1 MLSETFD
8 RETLL
13 DLIVNAIPLAMM
25 AFFIVVFALFNPFG
39 SDPASTAI
47 QFSIVVVTF
56 GALFVLTYYSGKAIS
71 NAEKE
76 LEADPSEFAE
86 PEAAAANPD
95 PDAEYAD
102 SATEQHD
109 SFEGDEAGTEDSPE

>member
-1 MLSETFD
+1 MVSTFD

-25 AFFIVVFALFNPFG
+25 AFFIAVFALFNPFG

-47 QFSIVVVTF
+47 QFAIVVLTF
-56 GALFVLTYYSGKAIS
+56 GGLFVLTYYSGKAIS
-71 NAEKE
+71 NAEEE
-76 LEADPSEFAE
+76 LEAEPAEFAE

-95 PDAEYAD
+95 ENAEYAELD
-102 SATEQHD
+102 DGSD
-109 SFEGDEAGTEDSPE
+109 

>member
-1 MLSETFD
+1 MSSRTFD

-39 SDPASTAI
+39 SDLASQAI
-47 QFSIVVVTF
+47 QFSIVVLTF
-56 GALFVLTYYSGKAIS
+56 GGLFVLTYFSGKAIS
-71 NAEKE
+71 NAEEE
-76 LEADPSEFAE
+76 LEADPAEFAE

-102 SATEQHD
+102 IGADEQPDGATET
-109 SFEGDEAGTEDSPE
+109 GEDDA